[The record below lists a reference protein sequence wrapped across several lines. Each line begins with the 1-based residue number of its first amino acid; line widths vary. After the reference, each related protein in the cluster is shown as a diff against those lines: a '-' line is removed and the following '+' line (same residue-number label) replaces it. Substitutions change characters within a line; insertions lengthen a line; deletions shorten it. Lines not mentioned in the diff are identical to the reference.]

1 MWSDED
7 FIRLQENIL
16 GHLVTQRRLKLK
28 PTIFIGTTDAELDVI
43 SICNISGEVILERLG
58 TDKRDVLSPN
68 IEQFLLQCRS
78 RSVVGVLSV
87 AVELRFECFDN
98 TTIDAV
104 EKAINGLFD
113 ALRYNGQILGREF
126 PIIIGDG
133 EFRARLICPEAN
145 SLHADY
151 HSDYV
156 KVCLQRLTEA
166 KVSHQK

>member
-1 MWSDED
+1 MY
-7 FIRLQENIL
+7 
-16 GHLVTQRRLKLK
+16 V
-28 PTIFIGTTDAELDVI
+28 
-43 SICNISGEVILERLG
+43 
-58 TDKRDVLSPN
+58 
-68 IEQFLLQCRS
+68 
-78 RSVVGVLSV
+78 
-87 AVELRFECFDN
+87 VELRFECFDN

-166 KVSHQK
+166 KVLAPKVKVLGQDRSLVVIVG